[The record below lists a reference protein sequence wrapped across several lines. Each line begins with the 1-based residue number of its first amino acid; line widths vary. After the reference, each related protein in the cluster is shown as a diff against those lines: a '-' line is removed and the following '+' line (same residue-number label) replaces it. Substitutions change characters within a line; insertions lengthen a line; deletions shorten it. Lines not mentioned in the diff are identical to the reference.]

1 MSNAVRRYAI
11 FVLFVLPGLADNLAA
26 RHPCGCRS
34 GSVSSYPVA
43 PAMQYAQTPSLSV
56 APGAAAPSDFDLASS
71 LDVAKGPQT
80 IVPNMIGDMFGHTG
94 SINLNI
100 GGSAIVSDVIGV
112 GGRRVKI
119 AENNSPM
126 PRDRIYHVYNHFHK
140 ALHSRNDLLGS
151 SRDFNVDRFTF
162 GAEKTFYGGITSV
175 EVRIPF
181 ANTLESNTMI
191 SPSSVPGSEGFEFG
205 NIWFGTKTLLY
216 ETRQLA
222 VSAGV
227 GTVLPTADNA
237 LIDASAVF
245 APGSYVRIDNDT
257 VSLSPFAGLLCVP
270 SERVFMQTMLQTDI
284 PINGNDVYWDL
295 GTGNQNGS
303 LNEQA
308 LILWS
313 FDIGYWVY
321 RNPCSVGLTGIAPIV
336 EVHYTST
343 LQDAD
348 RVTMLAGV
356 ADVGNLSDQFATWNT
371 TMGITFEIANRSTL
385 TTALVLPLN
394 DDDNRQFDAELN
406 VQLNYFFGPRTRSC
420 PY

>member
-11 FVLFVLPGLADNLAA
+11 FVLFVLPGLAGNSNA
-26 RHPCGCRS
+26 RQPCGCRS

-43 PAMQYAQTPSLSV
+43 PTMQYAQTPSLSV
-56 APGAAAPSDFDLASS
+56 APDAAAASDFHLASS
-71 LDVAKGPQT
+71 LDVATGPQT
-80 IVPNMIGDMFGHTG
+80 IVPNMIGDMFGHAG

-140 ALHSRNDLLGS
+140 ALHSRNDLIGN

-181 ANTLESNTMI
+181 ANTLESNSMI

-227 GTVLPTADNA
+227 GTVLPTANNA
-237 LIDASAVF
+237 LIDTSAVF
-245 APGSYVRIDNDT
+245 APGSYVRVDNDT

-295 GTGNQNGS
+295 GAGNQNGS

-313 FDIGYWVY
+313 FDIGYWAY

-356 ADVGNLSDQFATWNT
+356 ADVGSLSDQLATWNT

-406 VQLNYFFGPRTRSC
+406 VQLNYFFGPRTRPC
-420 PY
+420 RY